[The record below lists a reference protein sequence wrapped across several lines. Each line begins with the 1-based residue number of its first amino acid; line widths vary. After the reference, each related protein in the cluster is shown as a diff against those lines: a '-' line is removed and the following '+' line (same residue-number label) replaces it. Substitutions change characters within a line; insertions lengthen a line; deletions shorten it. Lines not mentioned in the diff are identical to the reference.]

1 MESTRTEFRFD
12 PVNES
17 RTRAEEIGF
26 RFGDKGTHTSRTM
39 MLAELESVLDVVEE
53 AAERKEYT
61 SAIIDANCLSKA
73 TAATRRLSSQR
84 LSELYGL
91 DHKLSL
97 FRVLRRLWKID
108 RANHA
113 RLALLATIARDPLL
127 AATAPSIIP
136 LPPGADF
143 QREPMKATLRSVAGD
158 RLNDN
163 TLEKVC
169 RNAASS
175 WTQSGHLNGRTFKK
189 RRLVSAS
196 PATAAFALYLADA
209 TGYRGG
215 ETFTSAWFRV
225 LDCDPSQARH
235 FALEAKRLG
244 LVNLRMAGDV
254 VELDVTLLDP
264 ARKSIR
270 T

>member
-1 MESTRTEFRFD
+1 MESQHTGFRFC
-12 PVNES
+12 PVNEP
-17 RTRAEEIGF
+17 RMKAREIGF
-26 RFGDKGTHTSRTM
+26 RFGDRGTHTSRTM
-39 MLAELESVLDVVEE
+39 MLAELGAILDAVGET
-53 AAERKEYT
+53 AERDDYT
-61 SAIIDANCLSKA
+61 SAIIDGNCLLKA

-91 DHKLSL
+91 DPGLPL

-113 RLALLATIARDPLL
+113 RLALLAAIARDPLL
-127 AATAPSIIP
+127 AATASSIIP
-136 LPPGADF
+136 LAPGTEL
-143 QREPMKATLRSVAGD
+143 QREPLKATLRSAVGD
-158 RLNDN
+158 RLNES

-175 WTQSGHLNGRTFKK
+175 WTQSGHLQGRTFKK
-189 RRLVSAS
+189 RQLVPAS
-196 PATAAFALYLADA
+196 SVTAAFALYLANA
-209 TGYRGG
+209 AGYRGS
-215 ETFTSAWFRV
+215 EAFTSPWFRV

-235 FALEAKRLG
+235 YALEAKRLG

-264 ARKSIR
+264 AGRR
-270 T
+270 A